1 MDRLARRVI
10 VLLLVVMILPT
21 AVFTFNRLLGDPVK
35 DAMGQLGSSVSDVI
49 GDLANAVLVG
59 LFFLGLMA
67 RIGRWWQNR
76 DAAEARLR
84 GQQQRRAQLA
94 ARRPAEDVPI
104 HRPDHRGQADP
115 DDPDPVLPFEDD
127 PDDE

>member
-1 MDRLARRVI
+1 MDRLVRRVI

-21 AVFTFNRLLGDPVK
+21 AVFTFARLLGDPIK
-35 DAMGQLGSSVSDVI
+35 DAVGQLGSSVSDAI

-59 LFFLGLMA
+59 LFFLGLLA
-67 RIGRWWQNR
+67 RLGRWWQNR

-104 HRPDHRGQADP
+104 HRPARGDHADQ
-115 DDPDPVLPFEDD
+115 DDPDPLLPLEDD
-127 PDDE
+127 QDE